1 MAWLAALPPPVA
13 CALLGSVTSIDVP
26 ESSRLEAVESA
37 AGCRT
42 GVWPV
47 PFSLPIA
54 GWIYCGEAVRGAD
67 ALVPD
72 GDELWLI
79 GTRRAEPVETR
90 PAYCELGLR
99 RRAYKEARSR
109 LNPRARDFKF
119 GAVASTSATAPHT
132 FPARP

>member
-1 MAWLAALPPPVA
+1 MA
-13 CALLGSVTSIDVP
+13 CALLGSVTSVDVP

-79 GTRRAEPVETR
+79 GARRAEPVETR
-90 PAYCELGLR
+90 PAYCGRGLKRKRREEAETLDPAPRDVKVRNLSAVLGTSNPTT
-99 RRAYKEARSR
+99 EQMARE
-109 LNPRARDFKF
+109 
-119 GAVASTSATAPHT
+119 
-132 FPARP
+132 